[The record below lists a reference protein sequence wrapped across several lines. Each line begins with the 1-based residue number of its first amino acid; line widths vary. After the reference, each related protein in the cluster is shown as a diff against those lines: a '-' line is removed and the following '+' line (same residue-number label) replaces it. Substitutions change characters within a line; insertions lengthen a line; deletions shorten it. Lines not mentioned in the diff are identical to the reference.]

1 MKQFSICV
9 LIALIVLLCGCHSSA
24 GAAAPTRPPLPDSSA
39 AEPSV
44 PPTEPSVSEN
54 AGDTEVVPPSVRKD
68 GQLKGR
74 AADADAA
81 QEIAELYGITLVDC
95 QNGLA
100 LFFTEE
106 DPEAV
111 VRRGIENGWPEL
123 TLNHSFTFS

>member
-1 MKQFSICV
+1 MKRFSICV

-81 QEIAELYGITLVDC
+81 QEIAQLYGITLVDF
-95 QNGLA
+95 GYGIA
-100 LFFTEE
+100 LYYTEE
-106 DPEAV
+106 DPKAV
-111 VRRGIENGWPEL
+111 IARGEENGWPAL
-123 TLNHSFTFS
+123 SMNYTRQPY